1 MQAVVRKA
9 RMEDVKDIHA
19 LLQSAAGEGM
29 LLPRS
34 LAQLYSHLRDFF
46 VMHDAGHDAGNVLI
60 GCGALAIMWEGLAE
74 IRSLLVAPACR
85 SSGGGRLLV
94 RACLDEARE
103 LGLRR
108 VFALTYQVAFFER
121 QGFSVAP
128 KDVLPQKVWVDCIHC
143 AKFPDCDETAVLLD
157 LAP

>member
-1 MQAVVRKA
+1 MTMQNMVRKA

-19 LLQSAAGEGM
+19 LLLSTASEGL

-34 LAQLYSHLRDFF
+34 LTQLYSHMRDFF
-46 VMHDAGHDAGNVLI
+46 VMRDADNVLI

-74 IRSLLVAPACR
+74 IRSLLVAPTCR
-85 SSGGGRLLV
+85 GLGGGHQLV
-94 RACLDEARE
+94 LACLDEARS
-103 LGLRR
+103 LGLGR

-121 QGFSVAP
+121 QGFSVVA

-143 AKFPDCDETAVLLD
+143 AKFPDCDETAVLLE
-157 LAP
+157 LMS

>member
-1 MQAVVRKA
+1 MTMQATVRKA

-19 LLQSAAGEGM
+19 LLLSTAGEGM

-34 LAQLYSHLRDFF
+34 LTQLYSHLRDFF
-46 VMHDAGHDAGNVLI
+46 VMRDAGDVLI
-60 GCGALAIMWEGLAE
+60 GCGALSIMWEGLAE

-121 QGFSVAP
+121 QGFSVVS
-128 KDVLPQKVWVDCIHC
+128 KDVLPQKVWVDCVHC

-157 LAP
+157 VSP

>member
-1 MQAVVRKA
+1 
-9 RMEDVKDIHA
+9 MEDVKEIHA
-19 LLQSAAGEGM
+19 LLLGTAGEGL

-34 LAQLYSHLRDFF
+34 LTQLYSHLRDFF
-46 VMHDAGHDAGNVLI
+46 VMRDEDDEDSGLI
-60 GCGALAIMWEGLAE
+60 GCGALSMVWEGLAE

-85 SSGGGRLLV
+85 GMGGGRLLV
-94 RACLDEARE
+94 EACLDEARE

-121 QGFSVAP
+121 QGFSVAS
-128 KDVLPQKVWVDCIHC
+128 KDVLPQKVWTDCIHC
-143 AKFPDCDETAVLLD
+143 PKFPDCDETAVLLD

>member
-1 MQAVVRKA
+1 MQTAVGKA

-19 LLQSAAGEGM
+19 LLLSTAREGE

-34 LAQLYSHLRDFF
+34 LAQVYSRLRDFF
-46 VMHDAGHDAGNVLI
+46 VLRDAGNVLI
-60 GCGALAIMWEGLAE
+60 GCSALSIIWEDLAE
-74 IRSLLVAPACR
+74 IRSLVVAPACR
-85 SSGGGRLLV
+85 GSGGGCLLV

-103 LGLRR
+103 LGLKR
-108 VFALTYQVAFFER
+108 VFALTYRMEFFER
-121 QGFSVAP
+121 QGFSVVS
-128 KDVLPQKVWVDCIHC
+128 KDVLPQKVWMDCIHC

>member
-1 MQAVVRKA
+1 MPTVRKA

-19 LLQSAAGEGM
+19 LLLSTADEGM

-34 LAQLYSHLRDFF
+34 LPQLYSHLRDFF
-46 VMHDAGHDAGNVLI
+46 VMLDAGNVLI

-74 IRSLLVAPACR
+74 IRSLLVAPASR
-85 SSGGGRLLV
+85 SLGGGRLLV

-103 LGLRR
+103 LGLKR

-121 QGFSVAP
+121 QGFSVVP
-128 KDVLPQKVWVDCIHC
+128 KDVLPQKVWMDCIHC
-143 AKFPDCDETAVLLD
+143 AKFPDCDETAVLLE